1 MGDALDDGFEAYDL
15 EVDTEEFADDD
26 DGVSHKPLGTRMTIG
41 VNGHPRIHVPTHLPR
56 PTHHTQPLLE
66 APASKRKAEA
76 LEECEGKKAKQ
87 QSKKQKQKGQGK
99 TGGGEGGEEGEGGEV
114 DEEEDDDQEEDDEG
128 AATADGEQKKKKKK
142 KRKKKPKVPE
152 PTAALTTAEAQ
163 SSYLWGRYVDLLNV
177 SPLDAD
183 VNRFPPTCFAL
194 PSSSSSISSSA
205 SSALKR
211 VKGNQSP
218 KPTGHAQTPASHP
231 GKGDANVTDF
241 LQQAFPQLQK
251 IASDKSQREM
261 GQPFVLFLSSSAV
274 RANELAKDLRVKLR
288 NLKTAKL
295 FAKHL
300 KVDAQVEVLQ
310 SEFNALAVGTPN
322 RLMKLLEMNAMSLA
336 RCRLV
341 VLDSSFKDSKSFDL
355 LTLPGVAKDTALLL
369 RDHMLPAMLARKEK
383 RDEKEQLRLALF

>member
-1 MGDALDDGFEAYDL
+1 MGDTLDDGFEAYDL
-15 EVDTEEFADDD
+15 EADAEEFADDD
-26 DGVSHKPLGTRMTIG
+26 EPLI
-41 VNGHPRIHVPTHLPR
+41 
-56 PTHHTQPLLE
+56 E
-66 APASKRKAEA
+66 AGLSKRKAEDW
-76 LEECEGKKAKQ
+76 EEGKDKKSKQ
-87 QSKKQKQKGQGK
+87 QSKKQKQKVQA
-99 TGGGEGGEEGEGGEV
+99 TGGEEEEEGGEV
-114 DEEEDDDQEEDDEG
+114 EEEEEEEEEEGDIQDEDNKG
-128 AATADGEQKKKKKK
+128 TTATDGERVEKKKK
-142 KRKKKPKVPE
+142 KRKRKSKIPK

-163 SSYLWGRYVDLLNV
+163 STYLWERYVNLLNV

-183 VNRFPPTCFAL
+183 VNRFPPTCFTL
-194 PSSSSSISSSA
+194 PSSSSSSGFT
-205 SSALKR
+205 ALKR
-211 VKGNQSP
+211 VKGKQP
-218 KPTGHAQTPASHP
+218 AKPTGHAQTSDSHP

-261 GQPFVLFLSSSAV
+261 AHPFVVLLSSSAV
-274 RANELAKDLRVKLR
+274 RANELAKDLRMKLR

-322 RLMKLLEMNAMSLA
+322 RLIKLLEMNAMSLA

-369 RDHMLPAMLARKEK
+369 RDHVLPAMTARKERK
-383 RDEKEQLRLALF
+383 DVNEQLRLALF

>member
-1 MGDALDDGFEAYDL
+1 M
-15 EVDTEEFADDD
+15 
-26 DGVSHKPLGTRMTIG
+26 
-41 VNGHPRIHVPTHLPR
+41 
-56 PTHHTQPLLE
+56 LE
-66 APASKRKAEA
+66 AAPSKRKAEA
-76 LEECEGKKAKQ
+76 MEEGEGKKAKQ
-87 QSKKQKQKGQGK
+87 QPKKQKQKGQGK
-99 TGGGEGGEEGEGGEV
+99 TGGGEEVEEEEGEE
-114 DEEEDDDQEEDDEG
+114 DQDEDDQDDS
-128 AATADGEQKKKKKK
+128 AATADGEQKKKRKK

-152 PTAALTTAEAQ
+152 PPAALTTAEAQ

-194 PSSSSSISSSA
+194 PSSSSSTP
-205 SSALKR
+205 SALKR
-211 VKGNQSP
+211 VKGKQSP
-218 KPTGHAQTPASHP
+218 KPTGHAQTPATHP

-261 GQPFVLFLSSSAV
+261 GQPFVLLLSSSAV

-322 RLMKLLEMNAMSLA
+322 RLIKLLELNAMSLA

-369 RDHMLPAMLARKEK
+369 RDHVLPAMLARKEK
-383 RDEKEQLRLALF
+383 KDVKEQLRLALF

>member
-1 MGDALDDGFEAYDL
+1 
-15 EVDTEEFADDD
+15 
-26 DGVSHKPLGTRMTIG
+26 
-41 VNGHPRIHVPTHLPR
+41 
-56 PTHHTQPLLE
+56 
-66 APASKRKAEA
+66 
-76 LEECEGKKAKQ
+76 
-87 QSKKQKQKGQGK
+87 
-99 TGGGEGGEEGEGGEV
+99 
-114 DEEEDDDQEEDDEG
+114 
-128 AATADGEQKKKKKK
+128 
-142 KRKKKPKVPE
+142 
-152 PTAALTTAEAQ
+152 
-163 SSYLWGRYVDLLNV
+163 
-177 SPLDAD
+177 
-183 VNRFPPTCFAL
+183 
-194 PSSSSSISSSA
+194 
-205 SSALKR
+205 

-261 GQPFVLFLSSSAV
+261 GQPFVLLLSSSAV

-369 RDHMLPAMLARKEK
+369 RGHVLPAMLARKEK
-383 RDEKEQLRLALF
+383 KDVKEQLRLALF

>member
-1 MGDALDDGFEAYDL
+1 VGG
-15 EVDTEEFADDD
+15 EVEEEQDDD
-26 DGVSHKPLGTRMTIG
+26 D
-41 VNGHPRIHVPTHLPR
+41 
-56 PTHHTQPLLE
+56 
-66 APASKRKAEA
+66 
-76 LEECEGKKAKQ
+76 
-87 QSKKQKQKGQGK
+87 
-99 TGGGEGGEEGEGGEV
+99 
-114 DEEEDDDQEEDDEG
+114 DDEG
-128 AATADGEQKKKKKK
+128 DEAAATADGEQKKKKKK

-163 SSYLWGRYVDLLNV
+163 STYLWGRYVDLLNV
-177 SPLDAD
+177 SSLDAD

-194 PSSSSSISSSA
+194 PSSSSSSTST
-205 SSALKR
+205 ALKR
-211 VKGNQSP
+211 VKGKQSP

-261 GQPFVLFLSSSAV
+261 GQPFVLLLSSSAV

-322 RLMKLLEMNAMSLA
+322 RLIKLLELNAMSLA

-369 RDHMLPAMLARKEK
+369 RDHVLPAMLARKERK
-383 RDEKEQLRLALF
+383 DVKEQLRLALF